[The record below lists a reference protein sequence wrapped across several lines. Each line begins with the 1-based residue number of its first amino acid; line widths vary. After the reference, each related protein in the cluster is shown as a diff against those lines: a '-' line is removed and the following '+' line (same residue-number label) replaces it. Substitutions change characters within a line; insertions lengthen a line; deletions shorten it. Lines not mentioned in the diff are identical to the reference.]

1 MKIGKMFA
9 VALFSIALSALLPL
23 TIIGSTVENTQEAD
37 IEMFEF
43 NDTSKV
49 IINVQSIKP
58 NK

>member
-9 VALFSIALSALLPL
+9 VALFNIALSALLPL
-23 TIIGSTVENTQEAD
+23 IIIGSTLENTQEAD
-37 IEMFEF
+37 IEMFEL
-43 NDTSKV
+43 NDTSKI